1 MKQDIVPAD
10 ALEKEFYS
18 FDVSNKEKEWII
30 KHAMQKQYIVCTHG
44 TEAKN
49 EYLREHPDC
58 IKDNAHKRITNSTR
72 FGYCTWCHHSFIV
85 PKTWIIRK
93 RQDDI
98 FRYHTQKCP
107 YCHKRHEFISG
118 HRGLGNKSIKRLVT
132 LFSRS
137 RKSKDTILAKV
148 VAAILPIE
156 NGYKDCQLQ
165 TYVVGMMR
173 LEIGKPTAYYIRDVY
188 YYDGEFRPYGIGGP
202 WVRRKKIG
210 YGLATLWENL
220 GYTEEADYTS
230 LYKIIQASAWKYCGC
245 KEFFSS
251 YRFPAYACNVEK
263 YLDLYSRFPQ
273 IEILVKSGLA
283 DIVRTK
289 LDDDYNGSTRPAVIW
304 RQYKNP
310 KNILRFTLTKDERKL
325 IYELHQKGNDI
336 SMDAINLLAIQ
347 QQHKKRC
354 TLSDAMNMA
363 KNYWYIGEDLVK
375 DPYLMDA
382 HSLIAYCTRQLDKV
396 REKDGDYQWK
406 NVCVGDICRDYLD
419 YYREIKKLGY
429 DLTDRTYIRPR
440 DLYEAHRHTSAV
452 LRARETAR
460 IAAMREKEQK
470 EKSIGLEERA
480 KKLQSYIF
488 TDGTFFIRPL
498 RTAEEFIHEGSVN
511 HNCVGTYITRCAK
524 GHTAIMAIRKIDDPD
539 TVFYTMEIMDN
550 KIIQCRTKNNVPA
563 EEDTDIGHFVKL
575 FEETILKPK
584 QELRREG
591 A

>member
-354 TLSDAMNMA
+354 TLSDAMDMA

-396 REKDGDYQWK
+396 RKKDGDYQWK

-452 LRARETAR
+452 LRAREAAR

-480 KKLQSYIF
+480 KKLQ
-488 TDGTFFIRPL
+488 
-498 RTAEEFIHEGSVN
+498 
-511 HNCVGTYITRCAK
+511 
-524 GHTAIMAIRKIDDPD
+524 
-539 TVFYTMEIMDN
+539 
-550 KIIQCRTKNNVPA
+550 
-563 EEDTDIGHFVKL
+563 
-575 FEETILKPK
+575 
-584 QELRREG
+584 
-591 A
+591 